1 MSRPRISE
9 TALDDVATRK
19 MGELHDAIV
28 RDCRGFTLPGDNGC
42 VPSATRLE
50 RDWMAQWR
58 RAADALAQVR
68 ADELSHLPEADALAA
83 SQTLLTIGANLPLS
97 AERITWS
104 GLIEFQ
110 RILHGRR

>member
-1 MSRPRISE
+1 
-9 TALDDVATRK
+9 
-19 MGELHDAIV
+19 MGI
-28 RDCRGFTLPGDNGC
+28 

-58 RAADALAQVR
+58 KSAAALARVRAEELSHLPAADALA
-68 ADELSHLPEADALAA
+68 ATD
-83 SQTLLTIGANLPLS
+83 TLLAIGANMPLS
-97 AERITWS
+97 AERLTWS